1 MPTPQPCFPNPS
13 TSAIFSTAASAS
25 SVNILTS
32 NVNRRK
38 IFLFNNSDSPVRV
51 AFGVAASVSI
61 FSFLLQPNRGYESE
75 LSCFTGNIF
84 AIWEIA
90 TGNMLATELTV

>member
-13 TSAIFSTAASAS
+13 VSTIFSTASSAT

-38 IFLFNNSDSPVRV
+38 IFLFNNSDALVRV

-61 FSFLLQPNRGYESE
+61 FSFTLLANRGYESE
-75 LSCFTGNIF
+75 LSCYTGDIF
-84 AIWEIA
+84 AIWEVA
-90 TGNMLATELTV
+90 TGTMLATELTV